1 MPVTPAER
9 RNNMGTR
16 ILVIILVCMAIF
28 AVIVMLSVC
37 LTKKKKD
44 ASGVLSAVDT
54 GIGYAQ
60 AIAEALKPFLP
71 GIAGGV
77 IDLILK
83 YASQAV
89 KHVEATYKAA
99 IATGANANDT
109 RAAEATSLI
118 KSGLALEGVEDTAQ
132 IDKLIGTIIPLL
144 VLALPKT
151 HELTAT
157 AQAVDPAQ
165 T

>member
-1 MPVTPAER
+1 
-9 RNNMGTR
+9 MGTK

-37 LTKKKKD
+37 LAKKKKD

-60 AIAEALKPFLP
+60 SIAEALKPFLP
-71 GIAGGV
+71 GIASTV
-77 IDLILK
+77 IDMILK

-99 IATGANANDT
+99 LAVDGNANDT
-109 RAAEATSLI
+109 RSAEATALI
-118 KSGLALEGVEDTAQ
+118 KSGLALEGVEDNAR
-132 IDKLIGTIIPLL
+132 IDKLIDTIIPLL

-151 HELTAT
+151 HTTATTAT
-157 AQAVDPAQ
+157 ATEAAQ

>member
-1 MPVTPAER
+1 MNTK
-9 RNNMGTR
+9 

-28 AVIVMLSVC
+28 AVIVMLSVY
-37 LTKKKKD
+37 LSKKKKD

-60 AIAEALKPFLP
+60 SIAEALKPFLP
-71 GIAGGV
+71 GIAGTV

-99 IATGANANDT
+99 IATDANANDT

-118 KSGLALEGVEDTAQ
+118 KSGLALEGVEDSAQ
-132 IDKLIGTIIPLL
+132 IDKLIDTIIPLL

-151 HELTAT
+151 HGTTAAETAAET
-157 AQAVDPAQ
+157 AQP
-165 T
+165 

>member
-1 MPVTPAER
+1 
-9 RNNMGTR
+9 MGTR

-28 AVIVMLSVC
+28 AVIVMLSVY
-37 LTKKKKD
+37 LAKKKKD

-60 AIAEALKPFLP
+60 SIAEALKPFLP
-71 GIAGGV
+71 GIAGTV

-89 KHVEATYKAA
+89 KHVEDTYKAA
-99 IATGANANDT
+99 LATDANANDT

-118 KSGLALEGVEDTAQ
+118 KSGLTLEGVEDNAQ

-151 HELTAT
+151 HNTTQAATAT
-157 AQAVDPAQ
+157 ITGVAQI
-165 T
+165 